1 MPATSKSQQR
11 FFGMIAAYKDG
22 KLDTKGLKPEY
33 LKKIKKTA
41 ADMSTQDVE
50 DFAKTKHD
58 KLPEKKKDNGLS
70 VQVYPDKKENKI
82 VRYEDFD
89 EVNEITDTLK
99 RLGRKIYIPEAEKIR
114 MKRARETAHT
124 YAKKYHT
131 YNRCRKEF
139 LENVV
144 NSPYRVNSVSN
155 TFIDEFW
162 SELKNIF
169 PS

>member
-1 MPATSKSQQR
+1 MPSKSKSQQR
-11 FFGMIAAYKDG
+11 FFGMVNAYKNG

-70 VQVYPDKKENKI
+70 TQVYPDKKENRI
-82 VRYEDFD
+82 VRFNDFD
-89 EVNEITDTLK
+89 TLNELRMGFSRYNTKLRDK
-99 RLGRKIYIPEAEKIR
+99 ESEKFSA
-114 MKRARETAHT
+114 KAVAKSYADKYGSYNTARRH
-124 YAKKYHT
+124 
-131 YNRCRKEF
+131 F

-144 NSPYRVNSVSN
+144 NNPYSNKPNSFV
-155 TFIDEFW
+155 DDFW
-162 SELKNIF
+162 VELKKIF